1 VHVTKHVI
9 SSDGVSLHKNGT
21 LLCDGEVIEFLSHH
35 SHPGHASA
43 GSIGNPVLYRAQGN
57 LVLDELPLP
66 SVDEGTMHGAEI
78 QSTDGVAVARVAWVH
93 VTTVDKMNGLGEGT
107 TKELI
112 NQLRSWAG
120 RQQGDVNSTSIQP
133 AAGQYISLGHGILPG
148 KNRHSVMLDD
158 RPTNIPFSRAPGW
171 RSDDV
176 EPMLSSLN
184 GTMAQCM
191 TSVFPDMKRWCVAD
205 GVESDHGWWTQVC
218 QYPRA
223 PLGGLTFPSQQ
234 VVVRGHSSR
243 DQPNASA
250 ADLHV
255 DKMDGGGQFGGTILF
270 LGGHERHPAQWR
282 NFAIFE
288 GVKGGRGVSIPVMH
302 EDVICVLVSP
312 YQRCLHGTVH
322 EQQVEDAAASDEAVR
337 IEGLHIVSY
346 NLRMM
351 EDFVT
356 RVSTE
361 SAEKQATIV
370 SEYLDER
377 LRARANVWHMRRNN
391 EEPLRTPRQTP
402 PFLPKPPPQPPSP
415 PVPSFYFKNSSTP
428 ADGDLQKYV
437 DFARKTVSAAI
448 PVVEKLKR
456 EREAA
461 EGRDARAAKRHAG
474 ARGQAEHR

>member
-1 VHVTKHVI
+1 LDVHVTEHVI

-66 SVDEGTMHGAEI
+66 SVDEGTMHGAKI

-184 GTMAQCM
+184 GTVAQCM
-191 TSVFPDMKRWCVAD
+191 TSVFPDMKRC
-205 GVESDHGWWTQVC
+205 S
-218 QYPRA
+218 
-223 PLGGLTFPSQQ
+223 GLPQLPHFFF
-234 VVVRGHSSR
+234 V
-243 DQPNASA
+243 PNPPGFFIELPMA
-250 ADLHV
+250 
-255 DKMDGGGQFGGTILF
+255 
-270 LGGHERHPAQWR
+270 
-282 NFAIFE
+282 N
-288 GVKGGRGVSIPVMH
+288 
-302 EDVICVLVSP
+302 SP
-312 YQRCLHGTVH
+312 IKV
-322 EQQVEDAAASDEAVR
+322 
-337 IEGLHIVSY
+337 
-346 NLRMM
+346 
-351 EDFVT
+351 
-356 RVSTE
+356 
-361 SAEKQATIV
+361 
-370 SEYLDER
+370 
-377 LRARANVWHMRRNN
+377 
-391 EEPLRTPRQTP
+391 
-402 PFLPKPPPQPPSP
+402 
-415 PVPSFYFKNSSTP
+415 
-428 ADGDLQKYV
+428 
-437 DFARKTVSAAI
+437 
-448 PVVEKLKR
+448 
-456 EREAA
+456 
-461 EGRDARAAKRHAG
+461 
-474 ARGQAEHR
+474 